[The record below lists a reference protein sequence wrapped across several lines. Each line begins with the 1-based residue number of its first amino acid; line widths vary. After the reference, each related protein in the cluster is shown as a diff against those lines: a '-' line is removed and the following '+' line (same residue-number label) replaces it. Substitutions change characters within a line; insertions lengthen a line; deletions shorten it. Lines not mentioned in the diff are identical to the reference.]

1 MSQLP
6 PPGQDD
12 DEIEALTQ
20 LVAENLADGESPD
33 EIAEQLIAS
42 GWSEDDAMGFVHS
55 IQHQLG
61 AAQNSHTP
69 AESSQ
74 GRGWLL
80 WIGVFVVFR
89 ILSYLFK

>member
-20 LVAENLADGESPD
+20 LVAENLADGENPD

-42 GWSEDDAMGFVHS
+42 GWDEDDAMGFVHS
-55 IQHQLG
+55 IQLQLV
-61 AAQNSHTP
+61 ASQHSHTTS
-69 AESSQ
+69 ESSE

-89 ILSYLFK
+89 ILSYLFQ